1 MDNHQLSPNN
11 PDWCYAF
18 MCAIAGS
25 VDETWTNFPEAS
37 ARRIIQ
43 LAQESEEA
51 KELFV
56 LLVGADL
63 GDIMWNADNAVEQ

>member
-18 MCAIAGS
+18 MRAIAGS

-63 GDIMWNADNAVEQ
+63 GDIMWNADNAVEE

>member
-1 MDNHQLSPNN
+1 MGNNQLSPNN

-18 MCAIAGS
+18 MCAIAKS
-25 VDETWTNFPEAS
+25 VDETWTDFPEAS

-51 KELFV
+51 KELFI
-56 LLVGADL
+56 LLVGFDL
-63 GDIMWNADNAVEQ
+63 GDIMLNADNMVEQ

>member
-1 MDNHQLSPNN
+1 MGNNRLSPNN

-18 MCAIAGS
+18 MCAIAKS

-56 LLVGADL
+56 DLVGADL
-63 GDIMWNADNAVEQ
+63 SDIMWNADNMAEE